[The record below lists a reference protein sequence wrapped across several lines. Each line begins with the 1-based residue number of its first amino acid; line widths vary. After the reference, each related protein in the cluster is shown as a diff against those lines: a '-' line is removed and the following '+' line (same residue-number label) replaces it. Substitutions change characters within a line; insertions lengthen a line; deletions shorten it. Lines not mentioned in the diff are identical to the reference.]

1 MAAPSRSEAF
11 FNQRLV
17 EIGVPEDMQKVLK
30 EQGFTVMERLN
41 YCVSSQPG
49 QGDDGKFVELL
60 EKLSGKAVSE
70 ACKSA
75 MRQMYAES
83 QATVISEL
91 RARFMPDAV
100 GVQQVPSVERSARL
114 KAQQER
120 LPGLE
125 IKGEL
130 EPGTSLLLLVAKIKD
145 SNEVSYIPPDKC
157 ISRAVELSSDRK
169 EQKRMVL
176 AVQGKEVIVQ
186 EAGEEYAVVDT
197 ELHLKNALTR
207 RGLALDQ
214 FNVLDFQTHSRWIEF
229 LYQRLARVPY
239 EGARPVTVQQ
249 IIAADKA
256 LWLRIA
262 ELTRDGVAPNASGA
276 LPVAVA
282 MAEARQDPEVSFAL
296 MPRFGGQSGASSSNG
311 KGAGSISRASGA
323 QKRTASVVKGAP
335 KKKPLSIRMPPGLQG
350 LKPTT
355 AENVPIC
362 YAYNLQGCLK
372 GVDPKTNGCDKGKH
386 VCMRCGSDKH
396 GAAACPKSAA

>member
-1 MAAPSRSEAF
+1 
-11 FNQRLV
+11 
-17 EIGVPEDMQKVLK
+17 
-30 EQGFTVMERLN
+30 
-41 YCVSSQPG
+41 
-49 QGDDGKFVELL
+49 
-60 EKLSGKAVSE
+60 
-70 ACKSA
+70 

-130 EPGTSLLLLVAKIKD
+130 EPGTALLLLVAKIKD
-145 SNEVSYIPPDKC
+145 SNEVCYIAPDKC
-157 ISRAVELSSDRK
+157 VSRGSELASDKK

-176 AVQGKEVIVQ
+176 AVQGKEVTVQ
-186 EAGEEYAVVDT
+186 EAGEDVAVVDT
-197 ELHLKNALTR
+197 ELHLKNAFTR
-207 RGLALDQ
+207 RGLAFDQ

-239 EGARPVTVQQ
+239 DGARPITVHQV
-249 IIAADKA
+249 IAADRA

-262 ELTRDGVAPNASGA
+262 ELTRDGVAPNVAGE

-296 MPRFGGQSGASSSNG
+296 MPRYGNPSGASSSNG
-311 KGAGSISRASGA
+311 KGAGTVSRASGA
-323 QKRTASVVKGAP
+323 QKRAASVVKGGP
-335 KKKPLSIRMPPGLQG
+335 KKKPF
-350 LKPTT
+350 
-355 AENVPIC
+355 
-362 YAYNLQGCLK
+362 
-372 GVDPKTNGCDKGKH
+372 
-386 VCMRCGSDKH
+386 
-396 GAAACPKSAA
+396 SASGTSGP